1 MATTRDRHLR
11 DLAAAEAA
19 YLRLDAADPDAL
31 DAAIRAATKAGLTSR
46 DIHEALRA
54 VGGS

>member
-19 YLRLDAADPDAL
+19 YLRLDAAHRDA
-31 DAAIRAATKAGLTSR
+31 RAATKAGLTSR